1 MEWKADAQHVAVRRD
16 LYSNA
21 FNLISSFEWTFL
33 FGKTHH
39 ETTISSRKVFSSDHH
54 LIFLHFFEKGK
65 EKNLSEIFIFDLD

>member
-16 LYSNA
+16 LYFNA

-39 ETTISSRKVFSSDHH
+39 ETTISSRKVFSSD
-54 LIFLHFFEKGK
+54 FLNFFEKGK
-65 EKNLSEIFIFDLD
+65 KKFFSEILKYGCDLD